1 MIIGLSL
8 ANLTLLHLI
17 ISLIGIATGLIAVL
31 GLYCGRLLSGWT
43 ALFLVTIVATSIT
56 GFMFPSTSFGPPQ
69 IVGVISLIALAIAI
83 SALYFYHVAGP
94 WRWIYAI
101 TAVLS
106 LYLNVFIGVVQAFD
120 KVPVLHP
127 LAPTGSEPPFK
138 VAQLIVLVI
147 FIVLAVIAVRRFRQ
161 LARVPSS

>member
-8 ANLTLLHLI
+8 ANFTLLHVI

-31 GLYCGRLLSGWT
+31 GLCCGRLLSGWT
-43 ALFLVTIVATSIT
+43 ALFLLTTVATSIT
-56 GFMFPSTSFGPPQ
+56 AFMFPSTSFGPSQ

-106 LYLNVFIGVVQAFD
+106 LYLNVFVGVVQAFD